1 MMPQYFDRQETR
13 APHSR
18 EAALLRDLRAIVAI
32 AKARAPALRRQI
44 KGIDI
49 ASIKTRADLAR
60 IPVLREADLRTF
72 AAEEP
77 PFGGLVAT
85 RASALRR
92 LIMSQGP
99 VFEPEGHAK
108 DWWGAARAL
117 CAAGFSRG
125 DIVLNCFSY
134 HLASDGFI
142 MDSGANALGCAVI
155 PAGTVDLEL
164 LLETIRTLKPTAYCG
179 RPDFLLSLVEYAKQ
193 CRANISSIT
202 RAVVAGTQLPAGLHR
217 DLESQGICVRQ
228 AYRIP
233 RLGIIA
239 YESEGPDG
247 ELNEGMVVNEGLIL
261 EIVAPGT
268 DEPVRAGEIG
278 EVVVTRLNPDY
289 PLLRFGTGELS
300 ALLPGIS
307 PCGRTNLRVRG
318 CLGPVE
324 KTESTVNSSVAAI
337 PVPGLADSHF

>member
-1 MMPQYFDRQETR
+1 MPQHFDRQETR

-44 KGIDI
+44 KGVDI
-49 ASIKTRADLAR
+49 PGIKTRADLAR
-60 IPVLREADLRTF
+60 IPVLREADLRNF
-72 AAEEP
+72 QAEEP

-85 RASALRR
+85 RVGALKR

-99 VFEPEGHAK
+99 VFEPEGRAK

-117 CAAGFSRG
+117 CAAGFNRG

-155 PAGTVDLEL
+155 PAGMIDLEL
-164 LLETIRTLKPTAYCG
+164 LLEAIRILKPTAYCG
-179 RPDFLLSLVEYAKQ
+179 RPDFLMSLVERARQ
-193 CRANISSIT
+193 CRADISSI
-202 RAVVAGTQLPAGLHR
+202 RRVVVAGMHVPSSLRR
-217 DLESQGICVRQ
+217 DLENHGLCVRM
-228 AYRIP
+228 AFWIP
-233 RLGIIA
+233 HLGIIA

-247 ELNEGMVVNEGLIL
+247 RLNDGMVVNEGLIL
-261 EIVAPGT
+261 EIVTPGT
-268 DEPVRAGEIG
+268 DDPVRAGEIG

-289 PLLRFGTGELS
+289 PLLRFGTGVLS
-300 ALLPGIS
+300 AQLSGFS
-307 PCGRTNLRVRG
+307 PCGRTNLRIKG
-318 CLGPVE
+318 CLGPVDQ
-324 KTESTVNSSVAAI
+324 SANARVSSVAAM
-337 PVPGLADSHF
+337 PLAGRSNSHF

>member
-1 MMPQYFDRQETR
+1 MPQYFDRQETR
-13 APHSR
+13 APQSR
-18 EAALLRDLRAIVAI
+18 EAALLRDLRAIVAM

-49 ASIKTRADLAR
+49 AGIKTRADLAR
-60 IPVLREADLRTF
+60 IPVLREADLRNLQV
-72 AAEEP
+72 EEP

-85 RASALRR
+85 RVSALKR
-92 LIMSQGP
+92 LIVSLGP

-117 CAAGFSRG
+117 CAAGFGRG

-134 HLASDGFI
+134 HLAADGFI

-155 PAGTVDLEL
+155 PAGTADLEL
-164 LLETIRTLKPTAYCG
+164 LLETIRILKPTAYCG
-179 RPDFLLSLVEYAKQ
+179 RPDFLMSLVERAKQ
-193 CRANISSIT
+193 RKANIASIT
-202 RAVVAGTQLPAGLHR
+202 RAVVAGMPLSSSLRR

-228 AYRIP
+228 AYCIP
-233 RLGIIA
+233 HLGVIA

-247 ELNEGMVVNEGLIL
+247 KLNEGMVVNEGLIL

-268 DEPVRAGEIG
+268 DDPVRAGEIG

-300 ALLPGIS
+300 ALLPGAS
-307 PCGRTNLRVRG
+307 PCGRTNLRIRG
-318 CLGPVE
+318 CLGPVDR
-324 KTESTVNSSVAAI
+324 TANARDLSVAA
-337 PVPGLADSHF
+337 VPKAGLANRH